1 MIEIFYY
8 IGLICLASCIEEVI
22 NIKRLKR
29 TNKFTNETLNNG
41 AEGIV
46 SGEGNELSERLS
58 PVANIYKKASK
69 KISNTRLI
77 IGLICFIWNVVGV
90 FITQQS
96 TFFIVLLLIT
106 IISPSI
112 IRMTTRDERQ
122 QIILSYITNIVSLI
136 LVSAIT
142 YNHFFRNIL

>member
-8 IGLICLASCIEEVI
+8 IGFICLASCIEEVV

-29 TNKFTNETLNNG
+29 TNKFTNETLNDG
-41 AEGIV
+41 AEGIM
-46 SGEGNELSERLS
+46 SGDGNELSERLS
-58 PVANIYKKASK
+58 SVADIYKKASK
-69 KISNTRLI
+69 KISNARLI
-77 IGLICFIWNVVGV
+77 VGIICFLWNVVGI
-90 FITQQS
+90 FITQQY

-122 QIILSYITNIVSLI
+122 QIILSYITNIASLI
-136 LVSAIT
+136 IVFTVI
-142 YNHFFRNIL
+142 YNYFFKNIF